1 MAKKDPNPIDVHV
14 GNRVRLRRMLV
25 GMSQEKLG
33 EKLGLTF
40 QQVQKYEKGSNRVSA
55 SRLYQ
60 ISEILAVPVQFFF
73 EDVPDDVVTAQP
85 SGGFGETANPAAIM
99 DFLNSTD
106 GFQLS
111 RGFISIEDPKVRR
124 RLIDLVKAL
133 AGTDAVDD

>member
-1 MAKKDPNPIDVHV
+1 MVKKNPNPIDVHV
-14 GNRVRLRRMLV
+14 GNRIRLRRMLV

-73 EDVPDDVVTAQP
+73 EDIPEESVASTR
-85 SGGFGETANPAAIM
+85 SEGFEETANPAQIM
-99 DFLNSTD
+99 DFLNSPD

-111 RGFISIEDPKVRR
+111 RAFSNIDDGSVRR
-124 RLIDLVKAL
+124 KLIDLVRVL
-133 AGTDAVDD
+133 GGTDPSDG